1 MLDWKVLTALWN
13 ISGEASRE
21 GQKQTWVCS
30 HTHCSVCCR
39 LSGCLLT
46 EEVCASRLSVLR
58 DKHSPLK
65 TLDLTYNHLGD
76 AGAKLP
82 SAQLIG
88 PVLKQ
93 DNLRDTRP
101 GLWLMEDI
109 KIHVKLMMHI
119 YDFWLYLL
127 SPPCFRLEPAG
138 AQWCAEK

>member
-1 MLDWKVLTALWN
+1 M
-13 ISGEASRE
+13 SGEASRE
-21 GQKQTWVCS
+21 GQKQIWVCS
-30 HTHCSVCCR
+30 HTHCYVCCR
-39 LSGCLLT
+39 LSGCLPK
-46 EEVCASRLSVLR
+46 EEACASLLSVLR

-76 AGAKLP
+76 AGGKLL

-93 DNLRDTRP
+93 DNLRYTRP

-109 KIHVKLMMHI
+109 KIHVKSMMHI

-127 SPPCFRLEPAG
+127 PPPCFRVEPVG
-138 AQWCAEK
+138 AKWSAIK

>member
-1 MLDWKVLTALWN
+1 MCWTGKSSLLFGTSQVRRPEKVKNKHGCVLT
-13 ISGEASRE
+13 
-21 GQKQTWVCS
+21 
-30 HTHCSVCCR
+30 HT
-39 LSGCLLT
+39 T
-46 EEVCASRLSVLR
+46 EEACASLLSVLR

-76 AGAKLP
+76 AGAKLL

-93 DNLRDTRP
+93 DNLRYTRP

-109 KIHVKLMMHI
+109 KIYVKSMMHI

-127 SPPCFRLEPAG
+127 PPPCFRVEPVG
-138 AQWCAEK
+138 AQWSAEK